1 MLGALIGPD
10 IIEMIQARQF
20 TELRKTLT
28 ALPAHSVAEL
38 FTDMSP
44 QDVAILFRILP
55 REFAADIF
63 EYIELE
69 QQEEILRALGQEGV
83 AAVLNEMAPDDR
95 TALLEELPGALAQK
109 LITLLSPEERKIAKT
124 LLGYPEGSIGRLMT
138 PDYVAVRETMTVT
151 EVLDHIRK
159 HGRDK
164 ETLNVIY
171 VVDEKGMLIDDVRL
185 RELILADPNKRLQE
199 VMDRQFNTL
208 RADQEEEEA
217 VKEFQR
223 LDRVALPVV
232 DTAGHLVGMVT
243 VDDVLDVA
251 EQAATEDMQRMGAV
265 QALEAPYMDVGFF
278 EMVRKR
284 AVWLAVLLI
293 GEMFTASAMG
303 YFEHEL
309 QRALVLSLFIP
320 LILSSGG
327 NSGSQAS
334 TLVIRALAIEEITL
348 RDWWRILYRE
358 IGSGL
363 ALGLVLGFMT
373 FFRIGLWP
381 WATRDYGEHYW
392 MVAVTVSL
400 SVIGIVMYGTIVGS
414 MLPVLLRRIGLDP
427 AVSSAPF
434 VATLVDVCGIIIY
447 FSIAATLLRGT
458 LL

>member
-20 TELRKTLT
+20 NELRKTLT
-28 ALPAHSVAEL
+28 ALPPLSVAEL

-44 QDVAILFRILP
+44 QDVAVLFRILP

-171 VVDEKGMLIDDVRL
+171 VVDEKGMLIDDIRL

-199 VMDRQFNTL
+199 FMDRQFNTL

-217 VKEFQR
+217 VTEFQR

-265 QALEAPYMDVGFF
+265 QALDAPYMDVGFF

-284 AVWLAVLLI
+284 AVWLAVLLV
-293 GEMFTASAMG
+293 GGMFTASAMG
-303 YFEHEL
+303 YFEDEL
-309 QRALVLSLFIP
+309 KRAHVLMLFMPLV
-320 LILSSGG
+320 LSSGG

-334 TLVIRALAIEEITL
+334 TLIIRAMAIGEVSL
-348 RDWWRILYRE
+348 GDWWRVLYRE
-358 IGSGL
+358 LGSGL
-363 ALGLVLGFMT
+363 ALGLFLGSLMFLRVG
-373 FFRIGLWP
+373 FWP
-381 WATRDYGEHYW
+381 WAPQDYTAHYW
-392 MVAVTVSL
+392 HVGLVVAL
-400 SVIGIVMYGTIVGS
+400 SVLGVVLYGTIIGS
-414 MLPVLLRRIGLDP
+414 MLPLILRRIGLDP
-427 AVSSAPF
+427 AVSSTPF
-434 VATLVDVCGIIIY
+434 VATIVDVSGIIIY
-447 FSIAATLLRGT
+447 VTIAMTLLRGT